1 MITPQ
6 CPTSIK
12 SLFAPLKS
20 VRLSQKVVDITHSVS
35 QQGTPR
41 PQGSL
46 RIIQKVAFKDLYQEV
61 ARTNKCASNQTTHVN
76 NTKVTAAPV
85 KENDS
90 IEAHDSPLPQKPDE
104 HTLRDGLDM
113 LSKAHS
119 DEATLMIQDALTAI
133 SQTLGM
139 QLPAG
144 IEGMQL
150 DPENADVVKQFSE
163 ILTTLKNIMHALA
176 QAAQTNTPVDLK
188 DASLQGTQI
197 IAAQQTVRV
206 ATFKIEVALQMVGI
220 SKNLT
225 SEEADA
231 SVLATN
237 LPFAQNPASKEMSS
251 VDIKVLMKTSTNA
264 EETATKETV
273 KELLAVFRQKA
284 ALIKNAA
291 SEIVSPTTDSQ
302 KLDSAVALLSDTES
316 VKLLKM
322 VHAIKGTQEQNG
334 EAKDSTSLILS
345 AGELDTKTAIKTAQN
360 PGEIK
365 TDPVLVTMVERQVE
379 TKMTF
384 AVSKPVMHIP
394 IPNEG
399 VIVTQIVDKMQGA
412 LRTGVHEMRLTLKPE
427 AMGEVQI
434 KIQIHGDIVT
444 ARMHVENQQVKQ
456 IIENNAQILKDAL
469 AQHNLQTATL
479 DVSVGQHGANQD
491 AADEWAQ
498 MHRDHN
504 NAESLKDGE
513 SSLIDSSTLI
523 SSVETGRR
531 YGSNSVEFF
540 A

>member
-188 DASLQGTQI
+188 DASLQVTQI